1 MFDCDYCQK
10 LRLLLL
16 LLQNH
21 DKQLKKQKL
30 ITETHLAK
38 ATLSAPR
45 EALSSGPAL
54 SRRLTEEKLS
64 RRAGVSVILTRER
77 LLAAEEA
84 GAACRDDS
92 VEGMRFYHNRI
103 LLKA

>member
-21 DKQLKKQKL
+21 DKQLKKQKPT
-30 ITETHLAK
+30 TETHLAK
-38 ATLSAPR
+38 ATLPAPR

-54 SRRLTEEKLS
+54 SRSLTAEKLS
-64 RRAGVSVILTRER
+64 RRAGGLRLPRE
-77 LLAAEEA
+77 
-84 GAACRDDS
+84 GAAAGGGGGGS
-92 VEGMRFYHNRI
+92 G
-103 LLKA
+103 LQG